1 MSYASSKEDVE
12 SDIKADSLEVPALS
26 FDERFAAVDR
36 KKLLRR
42 IDIRIMPIICITYMV
57 VRLDLNSKPFF
68 PKLHVPASSFLAD
81 ICETRQTS
89 RMQAR

>member
-12 SDIKADSLEVPALS
+12 ADIKAESLEGVPALS

-42 IDIRIMPIICITYMV
+42 IDIRIMPIICVTYMV
-57 VRLDLNSKPFF
+57 VRLDLNSVYPARRLVSGLVSAHAWPFQQISQT
-68 PKLHVPASSFLAD
+68 PAP
-81 ICETRQTS
+81 
-89 RMQAR
+89 

>member
-12 SDIKADSLEVPALS
+12 SDIKAESLEVPALS

-42 IDIRIMPIICITYMV
+42 IDIRIMPIICVTYMV
-57 VRLDLNSKPFF
+57 VRLDLNSKPPF
-68 PKLHVPASSFLAD
+68 PGCSGILHTD
-81 ICETRQTS
+81 IYGTRQTF
-89 RMQAR
+89 RMRAR